1 MHITHINHASIL
13 IESNG
18 YHILTDPWVESYAF
32 SGWRQQPGP
41 SIKKIEEIS
50 EISPNNL
57 LILCSHGHDDHFD
70 DAAIKKYFNN
80 NDIAIAKFKGP
91 GVKFRAQRVTN
102 GDVTEVDSDTLTWN
116 GFKIKSYINADYT
129 GDDAIFTIATDS
141 NFVVHANDNW
151 HEQPLEIID
160 KIKYDSSKY
169 PSSKKAW
176 LSQVGIAGSFPIYYA
191 QYSHEEKTNIIKDA
205 IDKMLIDGLKN
216 AKKIEAKYYYIYANQ
231 SMFINYVDYLKSY
244 DRDIWINDSINN
256 LQECNSEHIE
266 QLFPG
271 AILFSKNKGIASEN
285 PSFNIQKFD
294 SNNNELANL
303 SDGKIEDDELE
314 QLSNECNEYIS
325 SKLGQ
330 AGQYVGFYNN
340 NSERIKSNKIL
351 DNWNNDLNILSEEGV
366 WKKVY
371 DGKINIECMTIGG
384 LGTIYK
390 KDKDKNYIDIHILI
404 SNFGYGYQAR
414 KNKPK

>member
-1 MHITHINHASIL
+1 MNITHINHASIL

-18 YHILTDPWVESYAF
+18 YYILTDPWVESHAF
-32 SGWRQQPGP
+32 SGWRQQPEP

-50 EISPNNL
+50 KISPSNL
-57 LILCSHGHDDHFD
+57 LVLCSHGHDDHFD

-80 NDIAIAKFKGP
+80 NDIVIAKFKGP

-102 GDVTEVDSDTLTWN
+102 GDVTQVDSDAFTWN
-116 GFKIKSYINADYT
+116 GYKIKSYINADYT
-129 GDDAIFTIATDS
+129 GDDAIFTIATES
-141 NFVVHANDNW
+141 NFIVHANDNW
-151 HEQPLEIID
+151 HEQPFEIID

-176 LSQVGIAGSFPIYYA
+176 LSQVGIAGSFPIYYG
-191 QYSHEEKTNIIKDA
+191 QYSHEEKTKIIKDA
-205 IDKMLIDGLKN
+205 IDKMLLDGLKN
-216 AKKIEAKYYYIYANQ
+216 AKKIEAKYHYIYANQ

-244 DRDIWINDSINN
+244 DRDIWINDSINKAQAYN
-256 LQECNSEHIE
+256 TEHIE

-271 AILFSKNKGIASEN
+271 TVLFAKNKGIASKN
-285 PSFNIQKFD
+285 PSFNIKKFD
-294 SNNNELANL
+294 SNNKELAHFSN
-303 SDGKIEDDELE
+303 GNIEDDELE
-314 QLSNECNEYIS
+314 QFSNQCNDYIS

-330 AGQYVGFYNN
+330 EGQFVGFYNN
-340 NSERIKSNKIL
+340 NSKKIISNKIS
-351 DNWNNDLNILSEEGV
+351 DNWDKDFNILSEEGV

-390 KDKDKNYIDIHILI
+390 KDKNKNYIDIHILI